1 LEPSFGPGSF
11 VRHLAHAVARRLD
24 TRVLQMPGLAADID
38 EPHDIVTL
46 LQCAGG
52 SPGYDFLRQS
62 ESGREL
68 NQTGA
73 REQ

>member
-1 LEPSFGPGSF
+1 
-11 VRHLAHAVARRLD
+11 
-24 TRVLQMPGLAADID
+24 MPGLAADID

-62 ESGREL
+62 ESGGEL
-68 NQTGA
+68 SQTGA